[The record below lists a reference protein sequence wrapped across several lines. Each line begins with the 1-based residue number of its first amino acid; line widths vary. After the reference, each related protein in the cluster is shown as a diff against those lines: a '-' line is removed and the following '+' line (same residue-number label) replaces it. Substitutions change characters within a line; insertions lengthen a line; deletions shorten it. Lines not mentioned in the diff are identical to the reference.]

1 MLPTVTRVA
10 NVRQPLL
17 LVVNVVKNVLGVRVL
32 QVRPNVFVIE
42 NYVYG
47 VERQLEPVLD
57 LLTCVV
63 YELVVSWQSVLV

>member
-1 MLPTVTRVA
+1 MLSSVARVA
-10 NVRQPLL
+10 DVRQPLL

-42 NYVYG
+42 NYING
-47 VERQLEPVLD
+47 IERQLEPVLD
-57 LLTCVV
+57 LLTCVI